1 MTTSNQKNE
10 STIAPETTPWRR
22 IGIALGLSL
31 VGTSLLGGVL
41 LLVLDNIWWVA
52 AGGILSLFAGGV
64 YLGWKSREPE
74 PLYGTL
80 LAAMYVGVAVVGIFI
95 GTFLAVLPDPLPGL
109 AIGDSTFFFISPLL
123 MLASGVAGT
132 SLSGVMVRH

>member
-1 MTTSNQKNE
+1 M
-10 STIAPETTPWRR
+10 
-22 IGIALGLSL
+22 
-31 VGTSLLGGVL
+31 
-41 LLVLDNIWWVA
+41 VLDNIWWVA
-52 AGGILSLFAGGV
+52 AGGILSLFVGGV

-80 LAAMYVGVAVVGIFI
+80 LAAVYVAMAVVGIFV

-132 SLSGVMVRH
+132 SLGGVMVTYWHLKE